1 MCGVQGKNARLRAEY
16 NYEGDILRTAFLGS
30 YNAEACQSGQGFRI
44 INSVKK
50 TVAHTV

>member
-1 MCGVQGKNARLRAEY
+1 MPSSKEYLDFILDQLSDLDNISYRAM
-16 NYEGDILRTAFLGS
+16 
-30 YNAEACQSGQGFRI
+30 QGFRI